1 MKINKRGE
9 GVTTAFSW
17 FFGIIALI
25 GVVIVVS
32 FVGKEMLS
40 KWGSLG
46 GEISVAQNPLV
57 IPYWNGLGPI
67 LENSTNFL
75 FASDSSLTWQ
85 LLFIMLLIFTILAF
99 SFVDIF
105 TAFTSFQK
113 GTARV
118 IGISLAL
125 LASVTGVVKGI
136 AIWFG
141 LTAGLGA
148 VGIGIVLINS
158 IVVFVAINLFMGK
171 SALIAMHEKKAMGD
185 IAAEASATKTAYAAA
200 RKTVKAINEGNTTG
214 ARN

>member
-9 GVTTAFSW
+9 GVTTPFSL

-25 GVVIVVS
+25 GVLIVVL

-57 IPYWNGLGPI
+57 IPYWNGFGPI
-67 LENSTNFL
+67 LENGTNFL

-113 GTARV
+113 GTAVV

-171 SALIAMHEKKAMGD
+171 SALIAMHEKKTMAD
-185 IAAEASATKTAYAAA
+185 VAEQASKVKTDYAAF
-200 RKTVKAINEGNTTG
+200 RKTLKAVNSVNREES
-214 ARN
+214 R